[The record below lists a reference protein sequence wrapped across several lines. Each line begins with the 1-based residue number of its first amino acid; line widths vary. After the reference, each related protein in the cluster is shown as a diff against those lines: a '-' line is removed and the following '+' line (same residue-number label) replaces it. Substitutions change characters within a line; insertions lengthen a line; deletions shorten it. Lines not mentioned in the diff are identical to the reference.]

1 MPLELVTI
9 PCLSDNYTYL
19 MHDAQSGETAVFDV
33 PEAGPILSAL
43 ESRGWTLSHI
53 FLTHHHWDHVDG
65 TADLLRAAPA
75 RVIGA
80 KADAHR
86 LPPLDQ
92 QVVEGDSIAFGGEE
106 VTVLDVPGHTIG
118 HVAYHL
124 PKSGFLVTMDS
135 LMALGC
141 GRLFEGTPDMMLAS
155 MQKMAALPPDTVI
168 CSGHEYAETNF
179 RFAMTI
185 EPGNNDLIS
194 RGEEIA
200 AARAAGR
207 ATVPTTLAQ
216 ELATNPFLRADVAAV
231 KTAVALADGDPVS
244 VFAEVRKRRD
254 SFK

>member
-43 ESRGWTLSHI
+43 ETRGWTLSHI

>member
-43 ESRGWTLSHI
+43 ETRGWTLSHI

-141 GRLFEGTPDMMLAS
+141 GRLFEGTPDMMMAS

-216 ELATNPFLRADVAAV
+216 ELATNPFLRAHVAAV